1 MGNKK
6 NILVCLLDWG
16 LGHASRC
23 IPIIH
28 AFKEN
33 GHKIIIATS
42 GRALLMLKKE
52 FPELD
57 FLEFPGFSVT
67 YPSDGSM
74 VLKMFKTIPRFFIE
88 LINEHRILKKIIE
101 QKSIDI
107 VISDHRYGLWNKD
120 VKTILIIHQVMIK
133 CPKIL
138 KFMELPFYFFTTFFM
153 KKFSE
158 CWIPDVEEKE
168 NLSGEL
174 SHKYKLPAN
183 TRFIGHLSRFY
194 NKNLKSE
201 NEYSSDL
208 LIILS
213 GPEPQRTIFEEI
225 IFVQLKDTKIKTIVV
240 RGLPEE
246 NKKYLLANHI
256 QVFSSLPTDELIKY
270 LFNTHLVICRSGYS
284 SIMDLIAMKK
294 NALLVPT
301 PGQTEQ
307 EYLAKYLKEK
317 NRFYSVKQKDFNL
330 ITDIENAEKLNV
342 NFDFCNF
349 EKINEIVDS
358 L

>member
-1 MGNKK
+1 LGNKK
-6 NILVCLLDWG
+6 NILVCPLDWG

-23 IPIIH
+23 IPIISQL
-28 AFKEN
+28 KDE

-42 GRALLMLKKE
+42 GRALLMLKNE
-52 FPELD
+52 FPKLE
-57 FLEFPGFSVT
+57 FLEFFGYNVS
-67 YPSDGSM
+67 YPSNDSM
-74 VLKMFKTIPRFFIE
+74 VFKMFRMIPSFFLDI
-88 LINEHRILKKIIE
+88 LTEHRELKKIIKKE
-101 QKSIDI
+101 SIDV
-107 VISDHRYGLWNKD
+107 VISDHRYGLWNKN
-120 VKTILIIHQVMIK
+120 VKSILIIHQVMIK
-133 CPKIL
+133 CPRIL
-138 KFMELPFYFFTTFFM
+138 KFMEISFYFLTTFFM

-194 NKNLKSE
+194 NKNLKLE
-201 NEYSSDL
+201 HEYSSDL

-225 IFVQLKDTKIKTIVV
+225 IFVQLKDTKLKTIVI

-246 NKKYLLANHI
+246 DKKYFFANHI
-256 QVFSSLPTDELIKY
+256 QVFSSVPTDELTKY
-270 LFNTHLVICRSGYS
+270 LFSTRLVICRSGYS

-307 EYLAKYLKEK
+307 EYLAKYLFEK
-317 NRFYSVKQKDFNL
+317 NIFYFVKQKYFNL
-330 ITDIENAEKLNV
+330 ITNIENAERINAKFN
-342 NFDFCNF
+342 FCNF
-349 EKINEIVDS
+349 EKLNEIVKS
-358 L
+358 V